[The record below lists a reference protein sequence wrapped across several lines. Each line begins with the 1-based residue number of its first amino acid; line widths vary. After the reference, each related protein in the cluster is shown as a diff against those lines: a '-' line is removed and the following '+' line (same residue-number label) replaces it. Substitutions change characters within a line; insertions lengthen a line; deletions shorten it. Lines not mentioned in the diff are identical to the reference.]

1 MTGTFLRR
9 TLAALAL
16 ATLAAGCA
24 TTATTR
30 LDASWKAPGAS
41 AKSFREV
48 LIITVSPD
56 EFVQR
61 DFQQTMARE
70 LKARGIN
77 AVASGAYFTRYTAAE
92 RQRFDRTIAES
103 RADAVLLARV
113 MATDEK
119 IVTTAG
125 QLVNFNGV
133 PYQQVTG
140 IWNVAAAT
148 MDPTQ
153 YVPPNDY
160 DKVTVHAEAAI
171 FQRPGEKLLWT
182 ARARIDNA
190 QDGDIRRT
198 VDDFVRVIMNAG
210 ASEGMF

>member
-1 MTGTFLRR
+1 MIVRSVRR
-9 TLAALAL
+9 ALAAFAL
-16 ATLAAGCA
+16 AVLAAGCA

-41 AKSFREV
+41 AKSFQKV
-48 LIITVSPD
+48 YIITVSPD

-70 LKARGIN
+70 LKARGVN

-92 RQRFDRTIAES
+92 RQRFDQTIAQS
-103 RADAVLLARV
+103 GADAILLARV
-113 MATDEK
+113 MTTDEK
-119 IVTTAG
+119 ITTTAG

-140 IWNVAAAT
+140 VWNVAAAT

-153 YVPPNDY
+153 YVPPMDY
-160 DKVTVHAEAAI
+160 NNVTIHAEATLFA
-171 FQRPGEKLLWT
+171 RPGEKLLWT

-190 QDGDIRRT
+190 QDGDYRKT
-198 VDDFVRVIMNAG
+198 VGAFVDVIMSAG
-210 ASEGMF
+210 EKEGMF